1 MKLKE
6 RRRWKRMGREIP
18 NINRRE
24 AIGTPFLLFLVSGKA
39 TVTTGKMNYTRAK
52 EQLGNFQNK
61 KSERRRPRMKRRRLR
76 KADAD
81 ADNVPEET
89 VNSFYCLGI
98 KKKLPHIKSSHAID
112 VGFQF
117 LQVD

>member
-1 MKLKE
+1 
-6 RRRWKRMGREIP
+6 
-18 NINRRE
+18 
-24 AIGTPFLLFLVSGKA
+24 
-39 TVTTGKMNYTRAK
+39 
-52 EQLGNFQNK
+52 
-61 KSERRRPRMKRRRLR
+61 MKRRRLR